1 MGKIRI
7 GFEFFL
13 GVSSLLDFG
22 SFGLR
27 FVLAGLQIF
36 PVTILVLQVKI
47 FAQWPYCFGW
57 KLFNIFP
64 CYGLL
69 VKFMASSNF

>member
-1 MGKIRI
+1 VGRIRI

-13 GVSSLLDFG
+13 AVSSLLDFG

-27 FVLAGLQIF
+27 FVLAGWQIF

-47 FAQWPYCFGW
+47 FAQ
-57 KLFNIFP
+57 
-64 CYGLL
+64 
-69 VKFMASSNF
+69 

>member
-1 MGKIRI
+1 MGRIRI

-22 SFGLR
+22 SFDLR
-27 FVLAGLQIF
+27 FVLAGLEIF

-47 FAQWPYCFGW
+47 FTQWPYCF
-57 KLFNIFP
+57 
-64 CYGLL
+64 
-69 VKFMASSNF
+69 S